1 MYGEIQRKSAL
12 VESRKPYGE
21 RLIQFLKE
29 TDQVDWIFSC
39 LRLGGSVLTK
49 ESVRKILQGELVTD
63 VALADHLK
71 LHRYVEAMKRLEGM
85 KEMQYDLLSSSG
97 MKKLYEA
104 LYDEEPHY
112 RRRDPVLPQWDHLP
126 PHFTE
131 LEEQMSLLYSEV
143 DEWKEG
149 AELSDGSRS
158 NPLLQACY
166 LHMRLLE
173 VYPFGEETEDL
184 ARFALLYE
192 MNCAGYPVTV
202 ISMSEQEYNICVMN
216 FLRTGDIRPFYRV
229 MERAVYNKLE
239 VILQITA
246 EDER

>member
-1 MYGEIQRKSAL
+1 MYSEIQRKLAL
-12 VESRKPYGE
+12 AESRKPYE
-21 RLIQFLKE
+21 EQLTHFLKE
-29 TDQVDWIFSC
+29 TDQIDWIFSC
-39 LRLGGSVLTK
+39 LRLRGSALTR
-49 ESVRKILQGELVTD
+49 ESVQKILRGELVTD
-63 VALADHLK
+63 VALTDHMK
-71 LHRYVEAMKRLEGM
+71 LHQYVDAMKRLEGM
-85 KEMQYDLLSSSG
+85 REMQYDLLSSSG
-97 MKKLYEA
+97 IRKLYQA
-104 LYDEEPHY
+104 VYDEEPQY
-112 RRRDPVLPQWDHLP
+112 RRRDPVIHQWDYLP

-131 LEEQMSLLYSEV
+131 LDEQMNLLYSQV
-143 DEWKEG
+143 DAWKDG

-192 MNCAGYPVTV
+192 MTCSGFPVTV
-202 ISMSEQEYNICVMN
+202 ISMSEQEYNICIMD
-216 FLRTGDIRPFYRV
+216 FFRTGDIRPFYKV

-246 EDER
+246 EDE

>member
-1 MYGEIQRKSAL
+1 MYSEIQRKLTL
-12 VESRKPYGE
+12 VQSRKPYE
-21 RLIQFLKE
+21 DRLTRFLKE
-29 TDQVDWIFSC
+29 TDQTDWIFSC
-39 LRLGGSVLTK
+39 LRLSGSALTR
-49 ESVRKILQGELVTD
+49 ESVQKILKGELVTD

-71 LHRYVEAMKRLEGM
+71 LHNYVDAMKRLDGM
-85 KEMQYDLLSSSG
+85 REMQYDLLSHSG
-97 MKKLYEA
+97 MKKLYQA
-104 LYDEEPHY
+104 VYDEEPQY
-112 RRRDPVLPQWDHLP
+112 RRRDPVLHQWDHLP

-131 LEEQMSLLYSEV
+131 LEEQMSLLYSQV
-143 DEWKEG
+143 DDWKDG

-158 NPLLQACY
+158 NPLLQACC

-192 MNCAGYPVTV
+192 MTRAGFPVTV
-202 ISMSEQEYNICVMN
+202 ISMSEQEYNICIMDY
-216 FLRTGDIRPFYRV
+216 LKTGDIRPFYRA

-246 EDER
+246 EDEQ

>member
-1 MYGEIQRKSAL
+1 MYSEIQRKRAL
-12 VESRKPYGE
+12 VESRRPFGE
-21 RLIQFLKE
+21 RLEQFLKE

-39 LRLGGSVLTK
+39 LRLEGSALTR

-63 VALADHLK
+63 VALSDHLK
-71 LHRYVEAMKRLEGM
+71 LHNYVEAMKRLTGM
-85 KEMQYDLLSSSG
+85 REMQYDLLSASG
-97 MKKLYEA
+97 MTKLYQA
-104 LYDEEPHY
+104 VYDIEPQY
-112 RRRDPVLPQWDHLP
+112 RRRDPVIHQWDHLP

-131 LEEQMSLLYSEV
+131 LEEQMSLLYSQV
-143 DEWKEG
+143 DDWKEG

-173 VYPFGEETEDL
+173 VYPYGEETEDL

-192 MNCAGYPVTV
+192 MLCAGFPVTV
-202 ISMSEQEYNICVMN
+202 ISMSEQEYNICVMD
-216 FLRTGDIRPFYRV
+216 FLRTGDIRPFYKA

-246 EDER
+246 EEEQ

>member
-1 MYGEIQRKSAL
+1 MYSEIQRKRAL
-12 VESRKPYGE
+12 VESRRPFGE
-21 RLIQFLKE
+21 RLETFLKE

-39 LRLGGSVLTK
+39 LRLGGSVLTR

-63 VALADHLK
+63 VALSDHLK
-71 LHRYVEAMKRLEGM
+71 LHNYVEAMKRLEGM
-85 KEMQYDLLSSSG
+85 REMQYDLLSTSG
-97 MKKLYEA
+97 MKKLYQA
-104 LYDEEPHY
+104 VYDEEPQY
-112 RRRDPVLPQWDHLP
+112 RRRDPVIHQWDHLP

-131 LEEQMSLLYSEV
+131 LEEQMSLLYSQV
-143 DEWKEG
+143 DDWKEG

-192 MNCAGYPVTV
+192 MLCAGFPVTV
-202 ISMSEQEYNICVMN
+202 ISMSEQEYNICVMD
-216 FLRTGDIRPFYRV
+216 FLRTGDIRPFYKA

-246 EDER
+246 EEEQ

>member
-1 MYGEIQRKSAL
+1 MYSEIQRKRAL
-12 VESRKPYGE
+12 VESRRPFGE
-21 RLIQFLKE
+21 RLETFLKE

-39 LRLGGSVLTK
+39 LRLGGSVLTR

-63 VALADHLK
+63 VALSDHLK
-71 LHRYVEAMKRLEGM
+71 LHNYVEAMKRLEGM
-85 KEMQYDLLSSSG
+85 REMQYDLLSTSG
-97 MKKLYEA
+97 MKKLYQA
-104 LYDEEPHY
+104 VYDEEPQY
-112 RRRDPVLPQWDHLP
+112 RRRDPVIHQWDHLP

-131 LEEQMSLLYSEV
+131 LEEQMNLLYSQV
-143 DEWKEG
+143 DDWKEG

-192 MNCAGYPVTV
+192 MLCAGFPVTV
-202 ISMSEQEYNICVMN
+202 ISMSEQEYNICVMD
-216 FLRTGDIRPFYRV
+216 FLRTGDIRPFYKA

-246 EDER
+246 EEEQ

>member
-1 MYGEIQRKSAL
+1 MYSEIQRKRAL
-12 VESRKPYGE
+12 VESRRPFGE
-21 RLIQFLKE
+21 RLETFLKE

-39 LRLGGSVLTK
+39 LRLGGSVLTR

-63 VALADHLK
+63 VALSDHLK
-71 LHRYVEAMKRLEGM
+71 LHNYVEAMKRLEGM
-85 KEMQYDLLSSSG
+85 REMQYDLLSTSG
-97 MKKLYEA
+97 MKKLYQA
-104 LYDEEPHY
+104 VYDEEPQY
-112 RRRDPVLPQWDHLP
+112 RRRDPVIHQWDHLP

-131 LEEQMSLLYSEV
+131 LEEQMSLLYSQV
-143 DEWKEG
+143 DDWKEG

-173 VYPFGEETEDL
+173 VYPFGEETEDR

-192 MNCAGYPVTV
+192 MLCAGFPVTV
-202 ISMSEQEYNICVMN
+202 ISMSEQEYNICVMD
-216 FLRTGDIRPFYRV
+216 FLRTGDIRPFYKA

-246 EDER
+246 EEEQ

>member
-1 MYGEIQRKSAL
+1 MYGEIQRKLELA
-12 VESRKPYGE
+12 ESRKPYGE
-21 RLIQFLKE
+21 RLEKFIRE

-39 LRLGGSVLTK
+39 LRLGGSALTR
-49 ESVRKILQGELVTD
+49 ESVQAILRGELVTEG
-63 VALADHLK
+63 ALADHQK
-71 LHRYVEAMKRLEGM
+71 LHDYVDAMKRLVGM
-85 KEMQYDLLSSSG
+85 REMQYDLLSASG
-97 MKKLYEA
+97 MKKLYRTVFG
-104 LYDEEPHY
+104 EEPMY
-112 RRRDPVLPQWDHLP
+112 RRRDPVLHQWDYLP

-131 LEEQMSLLYSEV
+131 LEEQMTLLYSQV
-143 DEWKEG
+143 DDWKDG

-158 NPLLQACY
+158 NPLLQACC

-192 MNCAGYPVTV
+192 MTRAGFPVTV
-202 ISMSEQEYNICVMN
+202 ISMSEQEYNICIMEY
-216 FLRTGDIRPFYRV
+216 LKTGDIRPFYRA

-246 EDER
+246 EDEQ